1 MRVDDYPGAKQV
13 ERLPGQAAGQSQ
25 ELAEDFGRALDRAV
39 QAVDQSQKAA
49 DGAIQDLA
57 VGRTSRLHE
66 TMMAVEEAELSLKM
80 LLQVRNK
87 ALEAYRE
94 IMRMQI

>member
-13 ERLPGQAAGQSQ
+13 ERLPGQAPGQSQ
-25 ELAEDFGRALDRAV
+25 ELAESFGQALDRAV
-39 QAVDQSQKAA
+39 RTVDQSQKAA
-49 DGAIQDLA
+49 DEAIQDLA
-57 VGRTSRLHE
+57 VGRTNRLHE